1 MHIDRSLPFLDP
13 VRSASQ
19 KIATDRHTRIRSTIF
34 QRSTTCHHES
44 RSRSPRMRDRI
55 DAQNRFSYAFSR
67 FPRTESTLGSHAS
80 MSRVLSLSFGALK
93 PTYTSIVESPG
104 NASSAWDR
112 RGLPRP
118 LCLRTF
124 TRRSSTILD
133 GIDNFQPSTSSFLSH
148 GHYTRE
154 RFTRAEWKYCVGS
167 VEGLNNLQISF
178 LSIVCICS
186 RKGTCL
192 FLILIFDLLSISLKV
207 SSIQLLN
214 INLFFSD
221 EEE

>member
-19 KIATDRHTRIRSTIF
+19 KIATDRHTRIQSTIF
-34 QRSTTCHHES
+34 QRSTTCHHEF

-55 DAQNRFSYAFSR
+55 DAKNRFSYALSC
-67 FPRTESTLGSHAS
+67 FPRTESTPGSHAS

-104 NASSAWDR
+104 NASSASDR

-118 LCLRTF
+118 LRLRTF

-148 GHYTRE
+148 GHYTPE
-154 RFTRAEWKYCVGS
+154 R
-167 VEGLNNLQISF
+167 
-178 LSIVCICS
+178 
-186 RKGTCL
+186 
-192 FLILIFDLLSISLKV
+192 DLLE
-207 SSIQLLN
+207 QNGN
-214 INLFFSD
+214 IASGQWRD
-221 EEE
+221 

>member
-13 VRSASQ
+13 VPSASQ
-19 KIATDRHTRIRSTIF
+19 KIATDRHTRIQSTIF

-55 DAQNRFSYAFSR
+55 DAKNRFSYAFSR
-67 FPRTESTLGSHAS
+67 FPRTESTPGSHAS

-93 PTYTSIVESPG
+93 PTCTSIVESPG
-104 NASSAWDR
+104 NASASDR
-112 RGLPRP
+112 RGLSRP
-118 LCLRTF
+118 LRLWTF

-167 VEGLNNLQISF
+167 VEGSNNLQISF
-178 LSIVCICS
+178 LSIVCIWS
-186 RKGTCL
+186 HKGTCL
-192 FLILIFDLLSISLKV
+192 FLILIFDLFN
-207 SSIQLLN
+207 SIQLLN